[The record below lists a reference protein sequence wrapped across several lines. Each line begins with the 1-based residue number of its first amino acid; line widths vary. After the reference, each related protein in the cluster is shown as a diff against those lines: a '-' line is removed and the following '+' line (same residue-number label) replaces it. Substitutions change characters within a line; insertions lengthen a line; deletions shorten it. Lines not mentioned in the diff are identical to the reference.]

1 MLKLH
6 NLSRVYQTDEV
17 ETLALQFVFFDLQS
31 LFIPQKQKGAHGP
44 FL

>member
-17 ETLALQFVFFDLQS
+17 ETLALQNVNIEIEKCEFVS
-31 LFIPQKQKGAHGP
+31 IIVPSCC
-44 FL
+44 